1 MAMSDPISDLLTR
14 IRNANLAYLER
25 VEMPSSRMK
34 QDILNIM
41 REEGFIKNFRLVED
55 RKRGVLRVYLKYGPQ
70 RERVISGLCR
80 VSRPSLRVY
89 VGKNEIPL
97 VMGGLG
103 TCILSTPKGIMTGQK
118 ARRLGVGGEL
128 LCKVW

>member
-25 VEMPSSRMK
+25 VEMPSSKMK
-34 QDILNIM
+34 NDILNIL

-70 RERVISGLCR
+70 RERVISGLTR

-89 VGKNEIPL
+89 VGKSEIPL
-97 VMGGLG
+97 IMGGLG